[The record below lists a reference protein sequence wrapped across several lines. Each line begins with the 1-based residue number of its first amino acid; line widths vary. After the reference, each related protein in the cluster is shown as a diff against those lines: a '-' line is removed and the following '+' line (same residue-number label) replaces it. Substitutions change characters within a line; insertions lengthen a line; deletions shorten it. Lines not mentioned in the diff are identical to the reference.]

1 MVVDFWICLVIFG
14 AIKTFSRWGDRSRDA
29 DHDRERRRKGL

>member
-14 AIKTFSRWGDRSRDA
+14 LIKNA
-29 DHDRERRRKGL
+29 ARRRRNSSSKL